1 MSEVITPPNGDD
13 VLTLI
18 RRLVIE
24 PPLVLEHPVDSNATP
39 PDPAP
44 LLVLTPA
51 LRVEEDELEATSD
64 GGAGRS
70 PQIEPL
76 LLVEPIL
83 SDPSQDM
90 SDAASAAILADLPES
105 GNAEP
110 MGAALLEKAA
120 HLGVDPAE
128 LRDVL
133 RDLIREE
140 LAGPLG
146 ARMTRNIRKLVR
158 AEIARELAMREL
170 D

>member
-13 VLTLI
+13 VLSLI

-24 PPLVLEHPVDSNATP
+24 PPLVLEHPVDIGSGPT
-39 PDPAP
+39 DPAP

-51 LRVEEDELEATSD
+51 LRVEEEPDAASHGD
-64 GGAGRS
+64 AVPS
-70 PQIEPL
+70 PPSEPL

-83 SDPSQDM
+83 PEAPQDM
-90 SDAASAAILADLPES
+90 SDTVASAFLADLQDEKV
-105 GNAEP
+105 GEP
-110 MGAALLEKAA
+110 MTAALIDKAA

-128 LRDVL
+128 LRDLL

-146 ARMTRNIRKLVR
+146 TRMTRNIRKLVR
-158 AEIARELAMREL
+158 AEITRELAMREL